1 MKYKDVKRQ
10 STLHIIMLIQVNN
23 KLRSKGN
30 ETSVDSVDT

>member
-23 KLRSKGN
+23 KLSSKGN
-30 ETSVDSVDT
+30 ETTMDNVDT